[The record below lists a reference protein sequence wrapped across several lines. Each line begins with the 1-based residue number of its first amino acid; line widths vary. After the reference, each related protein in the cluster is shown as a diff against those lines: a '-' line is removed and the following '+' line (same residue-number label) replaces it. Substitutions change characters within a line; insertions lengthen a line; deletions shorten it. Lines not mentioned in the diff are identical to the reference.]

1 MGGSAIASSSQP
13 VPGSNSNSNRIDISS
28 MTNLTRIENTQ
39 LVDGSL
45 IVEDAMSLGGYTSC
59 QISDLR
65 SPLCSVVF

>member
-1 MGGSAIASSSQP
+1 
-13 VPGSNSNSNRIDISS
+13 
-28 MTNLTRIENTQ
+28 MTNMTSIENTQ

-65 SPLCSVVF
+65 SPLCSIVF